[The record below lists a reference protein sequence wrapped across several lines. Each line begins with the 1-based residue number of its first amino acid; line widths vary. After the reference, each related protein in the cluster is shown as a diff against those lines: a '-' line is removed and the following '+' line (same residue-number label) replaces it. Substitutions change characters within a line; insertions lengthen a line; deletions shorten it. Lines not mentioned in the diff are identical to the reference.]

1 MLSLFLL
8 QQFQPV
14 IKSWPLHLAYWWI
27 LFPATQ
33 FSSFH
38 LSWLQNQ
45 ILPFNLMP
53 IVALGTLL
61 FNDLISF
68 LSISITDWDL
78 FMSSPFTSQ
87 PSLLETRPSERTYF
101 RLLLQRSTFI
111 VCELFTPIVLLTLG
125 LEIFS
130 IILWLKDDSSSNR
143 GLLFCLFLL
152 LPYSKSSSDVT
163 MAILSCLCSK
173 IYFIWCIP
181 TSNSQNLLSMVNW
194 SLNVSMRPSL

>member
-14 IKSWPLHLAYWWI
+14 VKSWPLHLAYWWI

-61 FNDLISF
+61 FNDLISV

-78 FMSSPFTSQ
+78 LMSSPFTSQ
-87 PSLLETRPSERTYF
+87 PSLLETHPSERTYF
-101 RLLLQRSTFI
+101 RLLLKRSTFI
-111 VCELFTPIVLLTLG
+111 VCELFTPRVLLG

-130 IILWLKDDSSSNR
+130 IILWLKDD
-143 GLLFCLFLL
+143 FF
-152 LPYSKSSSDVT
+152 
-163 MAILSCLCSK
+163 
-173 IYFIWCIP
+173 
-181 TSNSQNLLSMVNW
+181 
-194 SLNVSMRPSL
+194 